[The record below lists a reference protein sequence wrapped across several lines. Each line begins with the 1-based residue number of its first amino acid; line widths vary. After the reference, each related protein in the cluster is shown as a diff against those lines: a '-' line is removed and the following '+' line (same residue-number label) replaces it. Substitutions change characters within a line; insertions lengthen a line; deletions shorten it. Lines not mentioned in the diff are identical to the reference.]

1 VKIAMKLLSVVL
13 LLFGSVTSA
22 MSAQTTH
29 DSSPSEC
36 TQTAKMDVY
45 SNAYLQTETGDLL
58 GYDLAISKPG
68 DVDQTVLFYVY
79 EGGLTDRGIPLSVIV
94 QGKNLLITGE
104 WTEELIEYPSQ
115 RKIAE
120 KHRVRLE
127 LKMVP
132 KALSGTVYI
141 EGMADRQPVRLRL
154 VRHVWSCASEPK
166 TL

>member
-1 VKIAMKLLSVVL
+1 MKLLCVLL
-13 LLFGSVTSA
+13 LLFGSVSCE

-45 SNAYLQTETGDLL
+45 SNAYLHDETGDLL

-68 DVDQTVLFYVY
+68 GVDRIALLYVY
-79 EGGLTDRGIPLSVIV
+79 EGGLTERGIPLSVIV
-94 QGKNLLITGE
+94 QGKTLLITGE

-115 RKIAE
+115 RKIVE
-120 KHRVRLE
+120 KHRVRLR

-132 KALSGTVYI
+132 EALSGTVYI
-141 EGMADRQPVRLRL
+141 EGMDKRQPVRLRQ
-154 VRHVWSCASEPK
+154 VKHVWSCASEPK
-166 TL
+166 T